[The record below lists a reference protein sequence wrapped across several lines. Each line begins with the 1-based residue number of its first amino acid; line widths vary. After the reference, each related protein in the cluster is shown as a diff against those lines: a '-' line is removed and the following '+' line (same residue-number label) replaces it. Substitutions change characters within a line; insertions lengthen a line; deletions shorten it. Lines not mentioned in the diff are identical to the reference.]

1 MLQLAKTIHTF
12 FPMAKTKHDMYL
24 KLSLTLL
31 ILAHVLA
38 TTNGLDSPS
47 SKTGRPY
54 WNEKLYKDG
63 KSV

>member
-1 MLQLAKTIHTF
+1 
-12 FPMAKTKHDMYL
+12 MAKTKHDMYL

-47 SKTGRPY
+47 SKTG
-54 WNEKLYKDG
+54 
-63 KSV
+63 